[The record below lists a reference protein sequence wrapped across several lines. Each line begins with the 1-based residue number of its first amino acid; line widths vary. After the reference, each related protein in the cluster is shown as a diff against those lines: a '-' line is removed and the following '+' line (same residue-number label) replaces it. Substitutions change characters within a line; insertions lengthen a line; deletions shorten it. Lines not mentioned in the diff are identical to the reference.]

1 MKIFKCFLFLSFLFT
16 IFSFKNHPIS
26 SIKLNADEAEKI
38 VGVWFTDDKTSKIQ
52 IYKIDNQYFGKII
65 WLSSKENQKDLKIN
79 PKVGYQIFRK
89 FTFEGENVWSGG
101 QVSDPRSG
109 LTVSGKMTLKNENT
123 LNVRGY
129 LGTPAFGKTVILQRV
144 E

>member
-1 MKIFKCFLFLSFLFT
+1 MKILKSFLFLPLLFL
-16 IFSFKNHPIS
+16 IFSFKNYPLS
-26 SIKLNADEAEKI
+26 SLKLSADEAEKI

-65 WLSSKENQKDLKIN
+65 WLSSKENQGELKIK
-79 PKVGYQIFRK
+79 PKIGYQIFRK
-89 FTFEGENVWSGG
+89 FVFEGKNVWSGG

-109 LTVSGKMTLKNENT
+109 MTVSGKMTLKNENT

-129 LGTPAFGKTVILQRV
+129 LGTPVFGKTVVLVRV

>member
-1 MKIFKCFLFLSFLFT
+1 MKILKIFLFLPLLFL
-16 IFSFKNHPIS
+16 IFSFKNYSLS
-26 SIKLNADEAEKI
+26 SLKLSADEAEKI

-65 WLSSKENQKDLKIN
+65 WLSSKENQGELKIK
-79 PKVGYQIFRK
+79 PKIGYQIFRK
-89 FTFEGENVWSGG
+89 FIFEGKNVWSGG

-109 LTVSGKMTLKNENT
+109 MTVSGKMTLKNENT

-129 LGTPAFGKTVILQRV
+129 LGTPVFGKTVVLVRV

>member
-1 MKIFKCFLFLSFLFT
+1 MKIFKCFLFLSFLLT
-16 IFSFKNHPIS
+16 LFSFKNHSIS

>member
-1 MKIFKCFLFLSFLFT
+1 MKIFKCFLFLSFLLT
-16 IFSFKNHPIS
+16 LFSFKNHPIS

>member
-1 MKIFKCFLFLSFLFT
+1 MKKIKISLIISLIITSFSAK
-16 IFSFKNHPIS
+16 INS
-26 SIKLNADEAEKI
+26 SIISDDSQKI

-52 IYKIDNQYFGKII
+52 IYKNENQYFGKII
-65 WLSSKENQKDLKIN
+65 WLAALESKEELKLK
-79 PKVGYQIFRK
+79 PKIGYQIFRK
-89 FTFEGENVWSGG
+89 FTFEGKNVWSGG

-109 LTVSGKMTLKNENT
+109 MTVSGKMTLKNENT

-129 LGTPAFGKTVILQRV
+129 LGMPMFGKTVVLLRV

>member
-1 MKIFKCFLFLSFLFT
+1 MKILKSFLFLSFLFT
-16 IFSFKNHPIS
+16 ISSFKNPPLS
-26 SIKLNADEAEKI
+26 STKLSVDEAEKI

-52 IYKIDNQYFGKII
+52 IYKIDSQYFGKII

-89 FTFEGENVWSGG
+89 FTFEGKNVWSGG

-109 LTVSGKMTLKNENT
+109 MTVSGKMTLKNENT

-129 LGTPAFGKTVILQRV
+129 LGTPAFGKTVVLQRV